1 MTKEVMITILNLH
14 GIDTL
19 YSVISDEL
27 IKKYNYGYDKG
38 YSKGYD
44 DGKEDGYI
52 TGFGICYDS
61 GYIDRT
67 TEER

>member
-14 GIDTL
+14 GIDAL
-19 YSVISDEL
+19 YEVIGDEL

-44 DGKEDGYI
+44 DGKDDGYI
-52 TGFGICYDS
+52 VGFGIGYDS
-61 GYIDRT
+61 GYVDRM
-67 TEER
+67 EER